1 VIGRVLLLAAALT
14 MSAQAGAAAP
24 KAQDKIIFISPL
36 PFGVDVYLAMC
47 RRGALMAGKALG
59 VPTKIFE
66 SSDPE
71 TRSEN
76 LRAALNEGAT
86 IILVTG
92 LEFLDIIPDV
102 ADDYPDVKFLMLD
115 QCSSR
120 PGPNIYCLLYKDYE
134 ANFLAGVEAGLT
146 SRTGRIGTVG
156 AADFPYEHRYS
167 DSFAA
172 GARYARPDIQVA
184 PTLWIGGDNPWSDP
198 LRAQSQASS
207 LAADGVDRIMA
218 AAAAGNGG
226 IFKVASSTAGVMA
239 FGHDINQCPESPGHI
254 LDNAVKH
261 VDLAIDKVVEGMA
274 RGTQPL
280 NVNYGLKE
288 GAVNLTGLEPGL
300 EASQCMIAQYPE
312 VLKQVAEVRD
322 RIASGE
328 LVVRDPAGIDN

>member
-1 VIGRVLLLAAALT
+1 LVGRAILSLILALAPFTAP
-14 MSAQAGAAAP
+14 AYGAAPAE
-24 KAQDKIIFISPL
+24 KIIFISPL

-47 RRGALMAGKALG
+47 RRGTLMAGEKLG
-59 VPTKIFE
+59 VPAKIFE

-76 LRAALNEGAT
+76 LRAALNQGGT

-102 ADDYPDVKFLMLD
+102 ADDYPNVKFLMLD

-134 ANFLAGVEAGLT
+134 ANYLAGVEAGY
-146 SRTGRIGTVG
+146 SSQTGKVGTVG
-156 AADFPYEHRYS
+156 AADYPYEHRYS

-172 GARYARPDIQVA
+172 GARYARSDIVIA

-207 LAADGVDRIMA
+207 MVADGADRIMA

-226 IFKVASSTAGVMA
+226 IFKVASSNPGVLA

-261 VDLAIDKVVEGMA
+261 VDQAIAKVVEGMA
-274 RGTQPL
+274 DGTLPL
-280 NVNYGLKE
+280 TVNYGVKE
-288 GAVNLTGLEPGL
+288 GAVNLTGLEPGV
-300 EASQCMIAQYPE
+300 ENSQCVIAQHPDI
-312 VLKQVAEVRD
+312 LAKVAAVRD
-322 RIASGE
+322 KIVSGE
-328 LVVRDPAGIDN
+328 IVVHDPAGIDN